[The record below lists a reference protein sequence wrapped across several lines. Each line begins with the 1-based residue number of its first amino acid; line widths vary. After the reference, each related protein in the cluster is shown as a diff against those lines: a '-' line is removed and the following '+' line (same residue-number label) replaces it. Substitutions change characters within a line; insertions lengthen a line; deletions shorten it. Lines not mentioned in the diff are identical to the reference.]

1 MKKALEIRW
10 LLPALILA
18 IAALTLV
25 AAGIRTYDAWIRRED
40 AARFIEVDRAEERL
54 LTAIGS
60 FARERGQTSANVQTV
75 AAATE
80 EMSISIREIAAQV
93 TQSFHVAE
101 RAVADAR
108 RTNGAVQSLADS
120 AEISRNV
127 QEAAR
132 GTDAVTGTIG
142 EVSGF
147 LAGVKAA

>member
-1 MKKALEIRW
+1 
-10 LLPALILA
+10 
-18 IAALTLV
+18 
-25 AAGIRTYDAWIRRED
+25 
-40 AARFIEVDRAEERL
+40 
-54 LTAIGS
+54 
-60 FARERGQTSANVQTV
+60 
-75 AAATE
+75 
-80 EMSISIREIAAQV
+80 
-93 TQSFHVAE
+93 VAE